1 MRKLPRGGAWP
12 GKGRGLQSGRRGLP
26 GSGLCPLRE
35 TTPPP
40 TPRRECCGVA
50 ELWGLSCWFIREM
63 GLENLSG
70 RVGVGMKPSAVY
82 MEPCEVTGT

>member
-1 MRKLPRGGAWP
+1 MGGGGCP
-12 GKGRGLQSGRRGLP
+12 VLVP
-26 GSGLCPLRE
+26 CPLRE
-35 TTPPP
+35 TTPP

-50 ELWGLSCWFIREM
+50 ELWGLSCWFIRKM